1 MRVALVTLGLA
12 ATLFATGLSGQQA
25 PAAAPPPAPAAQ
37 AAPAAATP
45 AAPPPPPDNYTYEAQ
60 GRRDPFVSA
69 LGSGFEPKLVSKRGI
84 GPAGMLTAEISV
96 RGIMQT
102 NGTLTAIV
110 LGSDSKTYI
119 MHAGDKLLDG
129 SVKSITAEGL
139 TIVQEVNDPLSL
151 VKTREVRKL
160 LRSREDAKP

>member
-1 MRVALVTLGLA
+1 MRVVLVTLGITATLCAAAVSAQQAPA
-12 ATLFATGLSGQQA
+12 ATQPPAPQAA
-25 PAAAPPPAPAAQ
+25 PAAAPPA
-37 AAPAAATP
+37 
-45 AAPPPPPDNYTYEAQ
+45 AAPPAPTENYTYESQ

-69 LGSGFEPKLVSKRGI
+69 LGSGFEPKLTSKRGI

-96 RGIMQT
+96 RGIMQS
-102 NGTLTAIV
+102 GTGLTAIV
-110 LGSDSKTYI
+110 LGSDAKTYI